1 MAAVVLP
8 INTDTLKTACSKSS
22 QQGLTRSSFF
32 FTFFELGNIKRNKPR
47 GGGSPSPLYLLVI
60 VRWAWENDPWER
72 KFFFASAREGGKDW
86 RVKGRMQTTVTE
98 QKRVVLCRVVL
109 FTYGDGSFDVARGVP
124 PCSGPSSPVLVPS
137 ELDVALWPTYCI
149 PPVAC

>member
-1 MAAVVLP
+1 MGKKV
-8 INTDTLKTACSKSS
+8 
-22 QQGLTRSSFF
+22 
-32 FTFFELGNIKRNKPR
+32 
-47 GGGSPSPLYLLVI
+47 
-60 VRWAWENDPWER
+60 
-72 KFFFASAREGGKDW
+72 FFASAREGGKDW
-86 RVKGRMQTTVTE
+86 RAKGRMQTTVTE

-109 FTYGDGSFDVARGVP
+109 FTYGDGSFDVARGVL